1 MIYVQTN
8 LVVRMIFGVSTS
20 RSSKNFPTFDSGET
34 EWNREGKLQGQTDIE
49 LNQTGRDQASK
60 ASQRLK
66 DESFDKVANI
76 YFLTSHIRLTVT
88 VFTVDIHLRKHFFLI
103 F

>member
-1 MIYVQTN
+1 MFRPIELFDVLGFTFEF
-8 LVVRMIFGVSTS
+8 LKTFIL
-20 RSSKNFPTFDSGET
+20 TFDSGET

-76 YFLTSHIRLTVT
+76 YFLTSQIRLAVT
-88 VFTVDIHLRKHFFLI
+88 VLTVDMIHNNFT
-103 F
+103 

>member
-1 MIYVQTN
+1 MGRLRVS
-8 LVVRMIFGVSTS
+8 FGYSVKVELTLT
-20 RSSKNFPTFDSGET
+20 FILTFDSGET

-76 YFLTSHIRLTVT
+76 YFLTSQIRLTVT
-88 VFTVDIHLRKHFFLI
+88 VLTVDMIHNNFT
-103 F
+103 

>member
-1 MIYVQTN
+1 MI
-8 LVVRMIFGVSTS
+8 LGVSFS
-20 RSSKNFPTFDSGET
+20 RSSKFFLTFDSGET

-76 YFLTSHIRLTVT
+76 NIYTYFLTSQIRLTVT
-88 VFTVDIHLRKHFFLI
+88 VLTVDMIHNNFT
-103 F
+103 

>member
-1 MIYVQTN
+1 MYDVWGF
-8 LVVRMIFGVSTS
+8 IFEFL
-20 RSSKNFPTFDSGET
+20 NIFILTFDSGET

-66 DESFDKVANI
+66 DESFDKVPNL
-76 YFLTSHIRLTVT
+76 YLLTSQIRLTVT
-88 VFTVDIHLRKHFFLI
+88 AFTVGII
-103 F
+103 S

>member
-1 MIYVQTN
+1 MYDVWGF
-8 LVVRMIFGVSTS
+8 IFEFLKIFILTL
-20 RSSKNFPTFDSGET
+20 DSGET

-66 DESFDKVANI
+66 DESFDKVPNI

-88 VFTVDIHLRKHFFLI
+88 VFKVDIHFKKHFFLI
-103 F
+103 FSLG

>member
-1 MIYVQTN
+1 
-8 LVVRMIFGVSTS
+8 MIFGVSFS
-20 RSSKNFPTFDSGET
+20 RSSKFFLTFDSGET

-66 DESFDKVANI
+66 DESFDKVPNM
-76 YFLTSHIRLTVT
+76 S
-88 VFTVDIHLRKHFFLI
+88 
-103 F
+103 

>member
-1 MIYVQTN
+1 MFRPIELFDVLGFTFEF
-8 LVVRMIFGVSTS
+8 LKTLIL
-20 RSSKNFPTFDSGET
+20 TFDSGET

-76 YFLTSHIRLTVT
+76 NIYTYFLTSQIRLTVT
-88 VFTVDIHLRKHFFLI
+88 VLTVDMIHNNFT
-103 F
+103 

>member
-1 MIYVQTN
+1 MYDVWGF
-8 LVVRMIFGVSTS
+8 IFEFL
-20 RSSKNFPTFDSGET
+20 KKFILTFDSGET

-66 DESFDKVANI
+66 DESFDKVPNI
-76 YFLTSHIRLTVT
+76 YFQTNQIRLTVT
-88 VFTVDIHLRKHFFLI
+88 VFTAEC
-103 F
+103 

>member
-1 MIYVQTN
+1 MYDVWGF
-8 LVVRMIFGVSTS
+8 IFEFL
-20 RSSKNFPTFDSGET
+20 KNFILTFDSGET

-66 DESFDKVANI
+66 DESFDKVPNI

-88 VFTVDIHLRKHFFLI
+88 VFTAEC
-103 F
+103 

>member
-1 MIYVQTN
+1 MYDVWGF
-8 LVVRMIFGVSTS
+8 IFEFL
-20 RSSKNFPTFDSGET
+20 KKFILTFDSGET

-76 YFLTSHIRLTVT
+76 YFLTSQIRLTVT
-88 VFTVDIHLRKHFFLI
+88 VLTVDMIHNNFT
-103 F
+103 